1 MTSGWNWNLERG
13 AVLKTNFGGGR
24 GAWQGLSQAR
34 ARAAAFNK
42 QH

>member
-13 AVLKTNFGGGR
+13 AVLKTNFGGG
-24 GAWQGLSQAR
+24 AWQGLSQAR